1 MLAFSSRVSAAV
13 PDSLTAA
20 EWRDIGR
27 QVVARRYQADS
38 VENGFVAAN
47 PAHGFAIRY
56 RADGSTELKAQSAGQ
71 APGSAAEHRI
81 VVTPTALGYGAP
93 DANLNLPQQRTA
105 DIETVTTQWRGG
117 LREWWDNTSA
127 GVEQWFELAAPPD
140 ESATDAIADNHAPL
154 LLRLRLETTLAAE
167 LRGEGDAQHLRL
179 HDNTTEI
186 RFEKL
191 LVSDASGRR
200 LPASMRLSG
209 NELAY
214 VIDDRNAVYPVR
226 IDPTFVQR
234 AYLKAS
240 NTDALDEF
248 GNSVAVAG
256 DIVVV
261 GAPFEDSSATG
272 VDGDQADKSATDA
285 GAAYLFVRDGN
296 GVWSQQ
302 AYLKASNT
310 GSGDLFGNS
319 VAVAG
324 DIVVVGAPFEQ
335 SNATGIDGDQADNS
349 MTGAGAA
356 YIFVR
361 DDNGAWAQQ
370 AYLKPSNTGG
380 GDQFGFSVAVAGDT
394 VVVGARREDSSATG
408 VGGDQTDN
416 SLGLSGAAYVFVRDD
431 DGIWTQQAY
440 LKASNPDFW
449 DEFGVSVAVDGDT
462 VVIGANREDSSA
474 TGVGGDQTDNS
485 LSLSGAAYVFVRD
498 DNDVWSQQAY
508 VKASNTGGNDL
519 FGVSVAVVGDTVVVG
534 AAAEDSRATG
544 VDGDQNDNAMINS
557 GAAYVF
563 VRNGNGVW
571 TQQAYLKASN
581 PNVTDLF
588 GASVAV
594 TGDTVAVG
602 AYSEDSSA
610 TGIDG
615 EQTDNSA
622 QDAGAAYVFVR
633 DGNGGWS
640 QRAYL
645 KASGTGTGDRFGYSV
660 AVAGDTV
667 AVGALG
673 EDSSATGVDGNQA
686 DNSASRSGAAYVFI
700 RPTFTIG
707 GTVSG
712 LTLPG
717 MVLDLNGTSLLLFER
732 DGGFTFPVRLSDGTD
747 YIVTAPLV
755 PDDHDCVIANA
766 TGTING
772 ADVTDV
778 SVTCTT
784 DIEFADNFETL
795 QEDPV
800 EL

>member
-285 GAAYLFVRDGN
+285 GAAYLFVRD
-296 GVWSQQ
+296 
-302 AYLKASNT
+302 
-310 GSGDLFGNS
+310 
-319 VAVAG
+319 
-324 DIVVVGAPFEQ
+324 
-335 SNATGIDGDQADNS
+335 
-349 MTGAGAA
+349 
-356 YIFVR
+356 
-361 DDNGAWAQQ
+361 DNGAWAQQ

-416 SLGLSGAAYVFVRDD
+416 SLSLSGAAYVFVRDD